1 MQNIQLTNLNLKKI
15 IRNNISQITFFNL
28 LHFLPQKLVIPTKY
42 SLHMCY
48 LTTVLFV
55 LPIRACPLSITYIL
69 LRNTK
74 VIHGT
79 VKISISTT
87 CNYTNIA
94 ILFQAACEHY
104 KKCNFLYFAK
114 SCHFKNNK
122 TWVYVLG
129 ETMLRSL
136 YHFQHFVLLNI

>member
-1 MQNIQLTNLNLKKI
+1 MQNIQLANLNLKKI
-15 IRNNISQITFFNL
+15 IRKNISKITFFNL
-28 LHFLPQKLVIPTKY
+28 LHFLPQKLVIPTKN
-42 SLHMCY
+42 SLQICY

-69 LRNTK
+69 LRYTK

-94 ILFQAACEHY
+94 NLFQAACEHY
-104 KKCNFLYFAK
+104 KKCNFFILCK
-114 SCHFKNNK
+114 IVIINI
-122 TWVYVLG
+122 
-129 ETMLRSL
+129 
-136 YHFQHFVLLNI
+136 YHAIL